1 VDPNQPEPNQ
11 PNQPEPS
18 GLNTAPSESFQPEP
32 LAPISGYAVPYLA
45 QPGHDPLISADYSG
59 WWQRSIAIV
68 KAGWPQLA
76 AVQAIGV
83 AVQVLLQVP
92 LLVYVAT
99 QSQQFAVDTQNTTT
113 PDLTPIFGALGFTF
127 LIAFAGIVV
136 GAIVTIATMQMSVSI
151 ATGGQPRLGP
161 ALSAA
166 AKRAFPLIGWQLLA
180 GLIMLVGLC
189 ACVLPF
195 FYFLAVFT
203 VMPGVVAFE
212 RTNAI
217 SRCFRLFHANLG
229 VAVGRV
235 ATIVGISIGAGVF
248 ASIISGIV
256 GGGGGGFGFSATV
269 TTESTGAIFVAS
281 AISAIIGAVIDRGV
295 AIVTGPLTL
304 TAYAD
309 MRARV
314 EPLTT
319 QTLLQEL
326 GE

>member
-1 VDPNQPEPNQ
+1 MEPNQ
-11 PNQPEPS
+11 AEPNPSAPPPAEP
-18 GLNTAPSESFQPEP
+18 FQPEP
-32 LAPISGYAVPYLA
+32 LAPIGGYAVPYLA

-59 WWQRSIAIV
+59 WWQRSTAIV

-99 QSQQFAVDTQNTTT
+99 QGQQFAVAQQNNTA
-113 PDLTPIFGALGFTF
+113 PDLGPLLGTVGFTL

-151 ATGGQPRLGP
+151 AAGGQPQLAP
-161 ALSAA
+161 ALKAA
-166 AKRAFPLIGWQLLA
+166 ARRAFPLIGWQLLA

-189 ACVLPF
+189 ACVLPI
-195 FYFLAVFT
+195 FYLLAVFT
-203 VMPGVVAFE
+203 VLPGVVAFE

-217 SRCFRLFHANLG
+217 SRCFRLFHGNFG
-229 VAVGRV
+229 VALGRV
-235 ATIVGISIGAGVF
+235 ATIVGISIGAGIV
-248 ASIISGIV
+248 ASIFSQVV
-256 GGGGGGFGFSATV
+256 GSGGGGFGLAPAV
-269 TTESTGAIFVAS
+269 TTESTGAIVVAS
-281 AISAIIGAVIDRGV
+281 AVSALIGAVIDRGV
-295 AIVTGPLTL
+295 AILTGPMTL

-319 QTLLQEL
+319 QTLLPEL

>member
-1 VDPNQPEPNQ
+1 VEPNQ
-11 PNQPEPS
+11 AEPS
-18 GLNTAPSESFQPEP
+18 PPSPPTRPDDLPEP
-32 LAPISGYAVPYLA
+32 LAPITGYTVPYLA

-59 WWQRSIAIV
+59 WWQRTIAIV

-92 LLVYVAT
+92 LLVYVST
-99 QSQQFAVDTQNTTT
+99 QSQQFAIDSQNTTT

-136 GAIVTIATMQMSVSI
+136 GAIITIATMQMSVSI
-151 ATGGQPRLGP
+151 AAGGQPRLGP

-166 AKRAFPLIGWQLLA
+166 ARRAFPLIGWQLLA

-189 ACVLPF
+189 ACVLPL

-203 VMPGVVAFE
+203 VLPGVVAFE

-217 SRCFRLFHANLG
+217 SRCFRLFHGNFG
-229 VAVGRV
+229 VAASRV
-235 ATIVGISIGAGVF
+235 ATIIGISIAAGVF
-248 ASIISGIV
+248 ATIIAQIV
-256 GGGGGGFGFSATV
+256 GAGGGGFSFSTTV
-269 TTESTGAIFVAS
+269 TPESTSAIFVAS
-281 AISAIIGAVIDRGV
+281 AVSAIIGAIIDRGV

-319 QTLLQEL
+319 QTLLHEL
-326 GE
+326 GQ

>member
-1 VDPNQPEPNQ
+1 MEPNQAEPNQ
-11 PNQPEPS
+11 PLQP
-18 GLNTAPSESFQPEP
+18 AP

-59 WWQRSIAIV
+59 WWQRSTAIV

-76 AVQAIGV
+76 AAQAIGV

-99 QSQQFAVDTQNTTT
+99 QSRQFAVAQQNNTA
-113 PDLTPIFGALGFTF
+113 PDLRPILGALGFTF

-151 ATGGQPRLGP
+151 AAGGQPQLGP
-161 ALSAA
+161 ALKAA
-166 AKRAFPLIGWQLLA
+166 ARRAFPLIGWQLLA

-189 ACVLPF
+189 ACVLPV
-195 FYFLAVFT
+195 FYLLAVFT
-203 VMPGVVAFE
+203 VLPGVVAFE
-212 RTNAI
+212 RTNAV
-217 SRCFRLFHANLG
+217 SRCFRLFHGNFG
-229 VAVGRV
+229 VALGRI
-235 ATIVGISIGAGVF
+235 ATIVGISIGAGIV
-248 ASIISGIV
+248 ASIFAQVV
-256 GGGGGGFGFSATV
+256 GAGGGGFGVSPAA
-269 TTESTGAIFVAS
+269 TTESTGAIVIAS
-281 AISAIIGAVIDRGV
+281 AISAVIGAVLDRGV
-295 AIVTGPLTL
+295 AILTGPMTL

-319 QTLLQEL
+319 PTLLQEL

>member
-1 VDPNQPEPNQ
+1 VE

-18 GLNTAPSESFQPEP
+18 GPNPPLDPFQPEP
-32 LAPISGYAVPYLA
+32 MAPIAGYAVPYLA
-45 QPGHDPLISADYSG
+45 QPGHDPLISPDYNG
-59 WWQRSIAIV
+59 WWQRSMAIV
-68 KAGWPQLA
+68 KAGWRQLA
-76 AVQAIGV
+76 VVQAIGV

-92 LLVYVAT
+92 LLVYVTT
-99 QSQQFAVDTQNTTT
+99 QSEQFAADAQSSST
-113 PDLTPIFGALGFTF
+113 PDVTPIFGALGFTF
-127 LIAFAGIVV
+127 LVAFAGIVV
-136 GAIVTIATMQMSVSI
+136 GAIITVATMQMSVAI
-151 ATGGQPRLGP
+151 AVGGQPRLGP

-166 AKRAFPLIGWQLLA
+166 ARRAFPLIGWQLLA

-217 SRCFRLFHANLG
+217 SRCFRLFHANFG

-235 ATIVGISIGAGVF
+235 ATIVGISIGTGIIASVISQIVGAGGNSFSLSTSATTETTSVIVV
-248 ASIISGIV
+248 ASIISAV
-256 GGGGGGFGFSATV
+256 
-269 TTESTGAIFVAS
+269 
-281 AISAIIGAVIDRGV
+281 IGAVIDRGV

-326 GE
+326 GGE